1 MNNGIKIINAEGSEI
16 LKAIAGDKNAKLKYC
31 GVFSNSMVLD
41 KLKEDK
47 QFRISK
53 VNTTRDI
60 IGVVFGYGYSQDEDT
75 EKAIE
80 AEDYK
85 IDELRIKL
93 YTEGFTLKFTNKK
106 TVKDI
111 NNVNIKKTAKSNINI
126 KRYIKPSKLKKKI
139 KIKQLIPEYITY
151 KFWMRSAS
159 KSRTGDTLFINEKLY
174 DSIYKW
180 QTMDIKMEKDSEGN
194 VKLVE
199 MNAYF
204 PLTAS
209 SIEPQKIKLSPKN
222 ILVIDD
228 LESHTDE
235 MNILN
240 INIDENKNCYAET
253 SKGICKNVLFDG
265 QALLDSSL
273 FNGDYKNKGMVVLR
287 NHFFKACA
295 FNTNIQ
301 LFIQD
306 WCKINGKDYDEYEVE
321 DRYGNIIK
329 VKDILCI
336 TTENA
341 MKSEKF
347 FSDKSEMWRAWS
359 KAVENDE
366 CLFGVCKTTH
376 ISKYSNL
383 QRLSYQ
389 MVNSLPITKEDVTE
403 LFKDTREYFTLL
415 QNDTDEFVK
424 HLRRTANTTNI
435 NNLLGDLYKQ
445 NKPFQKSY
453 MFKDNRKRLINKF
466 KHNIEAGKLMVV
478 GDNLTV
484 VGNPM
489 FMLQYAIDRKI
500 EIKDNTLPIL
510 DVGIS
515 CYTKRFN
522 NKDELAGFRSPFNAP
537 NNLCYYINHISDNMD
552 TYFNFDNNI
561 IALNMIK
568 TDAQDRNNGLDED
581 SDFVLTTLNT
591 TIVKASKI
599 AIKEYP
605 TIVNNIAPKGK
616 AYKNTM
622 EELANIDNG
631 LAKAKRA
638 IGESSNL
645 AQIAMS
651 WYHETKDTKLADVVA
666 ILSVLAQISIDNSKR
681 QYNVDISSEMA
692 RIRALN
698 CLNDIKT
705 TTIKYITPKTKK
717 EKSKEITTKT
727 HKAKP
732 LFWQYTNSCV
742 SRKSIEKVLANKMK
756 DKETGKSSWWDLTEE
771 EQDERIKDYRKEL
784 ISKMVNIDCPM
795 NWLQE
800 EIEKIGKADYMKG
813 KISDSEFLVYYIDN
827 KKERQSRR
835 KATRIEEIVK
845 DLNNEIKEIKIKDD
859 DEDGTMEQIAWADAL
874 NELNGLKSIDIYT
887 ISLLVARTLDNSN
900 KALKS
905 NSKMKTKLLT
915 TLYKYNKDI
924 LLQCF
929 KNENELKEIN
939 NL

>member
-16 LKAIAGDKNAKLKYC
+16 LKAIAGDENAKLKYC

-47 QFRISK
+47 QFKISK
-53 VNTTRDI
+53 ANTTRDI
-60 IGVVFGYGYSQDEDT
+60 IGVVFGYGYSQDENI
-75 EKAIE
+75 EKEIE

-85 IDELRIKL
+85 IDELRSKL
-93 YTEGFTLKFTNKK
+93 YKEGFTLKFNNKK
-106 TVKDI
+106 VVKGQIHINKKITVK
-111 NNVNIKKTAKSNINI
+111 VGI
-126 KRYIKPSKLKKKI
+126 KRYEKPNKSKKKI

-174 DSIYKW
+174 DSIYEW
-180 QTMDIKMEKDSEGN
+180 QTMDIELEKDKDDN

-253 SKGICKNVLFDG
+253 SRGVCKNVLFDG

-273 FNGDYKNKGMVVLR
+273 FIENYKNKGMVVLR

-301 LFIQD
+301 LFMQN
-306 WCKINGKDYDEYEVE
+306 WCKENNEDYDTYEVE
-321 DRYGNIIK
+321 DRYGNMIK

-336 TTENA
+336 TTENV
-341 MKSEKF
+341 MKAEKF
-347 FSDKSEMWRAWS
+347 FSDKKEMWKAWG
-359 KAVENDE
+359 KAVEDDG

-376 ISKYSNL
+376 ASKYGDL

-389 MVNSLPITKEDVTE
+389 MVNSLPIDKKDITE

-435 NNLLGDLYKQ
+435 NNLLGDIYEQ

-453 MFKDNRKRLINKF
+453 MFKASRKRLIGEF
-466 KHNIEAGKLMVV
+466 KDNIKAGKLMVV

-489 FMLQYAIDRKI
+489 FMLQYAIERNI

-510 DVGIS
+510 DIGIS

-522 NKDELAGFRSPFNAP
+522 NKEELAGFRSPFNAP
-537 NNLCYYINHISDNMD
+537 NNLCYYINNISDEMEK
-552 TYFNFDNNI
+552 YFNLDNNI

-581 SDFVLTTLNT
+581 SDFILTTNNT
-591 TIVKASKI
+591 IAIKASKI

-605 TIVNNIAPKGK
+605 TIVNNISMKNK
-616 AYKNTM
+616 TYKNTM

-666 ILSVLAQISIDNSKR
+666 ILSVLAQVSIDNSKR
-681 QYNVDISSEMA
+681 QYNVDIPSEMA

-698 CLNDIKT
+698 CLNNIKT

-756 DKETGKSSWWDLTEE
+756 DKETGKSIWWDLTEE
-771 EQDERIKDYRKEL
+771 EQDKRIKDYRKEL
-784 ISKMVNIDCPM
+784 ISKMVDIDCPM

-845 DLNNEIKEIKIKDD
+845 DLNNEIKEIKIKEDD
-859 DEDGTMEQIAWADAL
+859 DDGTTEQIAWADAL